1 MDGAN
6 DSDSED
12 DDDDDEDEDDDE
24 KDKAKDNGL
33 DEEGEVE
40 VSVFLRTPFSLL
52 KVVSNNICL
61 GLKDC
66 DQLHRSQ
73 ACANCIC
80 LLIYSKEPKGVTSF
94 N

>member
-1 MDGAN
+1 MLLLLLDVSHVRVILFQPSGIQVIQVDGAN

-66 DQLHRSQ
+66 DQL
-73 ACANCIC
+73 
-80 LLIYSKEPKGVTSF
+80 P
-94 N
+94 

>member
-66 DQLHRSQ
+66 DQLHWNQ
-73 ACANCIC
+73 ACAILNLQIV
-80 LLIYSKEPKGVTSF
+80 SSWPVTLQQGA
-94 N
+94 

>member
-1 MDGAN
+1 MLLLLLDVSHVRVILFQPSGIQVIQVDGAN

-40 VSVFLRTPFSLL
+40 VSVFF
-52 KVVSNNICL
+52 
-61 GLKDC
+61 KDTI
-66 DQLHRSQ
+66 QFT
-73 ACANCIC
+73 
-80 LLIYSKEPKGVTSF
+80 KGGF
-94 N
+94 K